1 MGPYFRQHAN
11 HSMIYRN
18 HPMTYLSIHPN
29 TLLFTGS
36 QEINI
41 SSLKHKNKKKKK
53 KKDKKETA
61 KEIFNPKLSSLLSG
75 GTFLSSN
82 FSPKLSSQ
90 LSAGTLSFC

>member
-1 MGPYFRQHAN
+1 MGPYFRQHAH

-36 QEINI
+36 QEIKI
-41 SSLKHKNKKKKK
+41 SSLKHKNKKK

>member
-53 KKDKKETA
+53 KKDKKEKA